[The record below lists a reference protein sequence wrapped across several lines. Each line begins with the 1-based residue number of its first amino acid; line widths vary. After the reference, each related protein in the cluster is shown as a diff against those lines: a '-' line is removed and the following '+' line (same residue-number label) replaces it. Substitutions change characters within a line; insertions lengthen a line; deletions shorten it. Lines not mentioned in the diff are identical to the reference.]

1 MPFTDDE
8 LEALYGGL
16 GNSHVDYSQPAISSQ
31 PVAEDTPVPFKL
43 GRQIANIIPAT
54 ANVLTGDINRLA
66 GYIDPQGATPA
77 YQASVA
83 NPVPTFNVGQNKGIK
98 DTILNQA
105 VPEIASWMI
114 PYEGELKAAKV
125 LGGVA
130 KFGELPLAA
139 RIGTEAL
146 AQGSANFISAPNQQ
160 DAMQQGAMGAV
171 SGALQQGLP
180 RLARL
185 PFLATASYA
194 GTSGDPL
201 GTVLNTGFNMIPGF
215 HGDIPSVTAPPLV
228 DRGFQDIQNIIT
240 PQAQLPASPTRLQLP
255 YSSDPNFTTS
265 DNVIEGQANRVAY
278 DPNARIVNPAP
289 IDPNAPALQYA
300 NDPNFM
306 LGSLQDTEVPSG
318 LKVSKEPFKS
328 IQVPQVDVEKSGLNL
343 AGFQPDY
350 TQLEQPGL
358 HPLMDLQAPSLDP
371 NINFKLIDNPEL
383 AGVSQDTP
391 RLPLFDWRNE
401 AIKAERPLALPEPPK
416 SSFSSVETPIS
427 VIDRIKTAYDK
438 LKTGGFPDVPISDV
452 MKEAG
457 VRNVNEG
464 HAALD
469 ELRANGGVNLGGGD
483 ASLSDAQTKKWG
495 YQLKGSG
502 DERPYLMMRIEPQ
515 TEKWY
520 HSAGSNAQQILEE
533 GKIDRGQ
540 VSKGTQ
546 FVKPNKKSDL
556 LFSFDKATGP
566 GQKSAEFSNE
576 TISSIIPSKLESP
589 NVDILVRNPAGKMIS
604 VKEEY
609 LNGVKDR
616 KKLIEIGN
624 QKLEETVIKPI
635 EVMNPQGDLVAP
647 ESKMAGPHIISTVLD
662 EGDGQYLSGDKWNS
676 PHAKGE
682 GNITKP
688 HLELGNIIE
697 PGVVNSAFLIKDE
710 AGQIR
715 VTKDRLEA
723 AKIAEAAG
731 QRKPETIGQG
741 PLQSEDLQDVGK
753 PEEKRIEFV
762 NLKSGDKIVVTPS
775 AKKEG
780 KWQATHFRD
789 NNPTGDAIFDTK
801 EDAIQSAQ
809 GIPTETT
816 GKKKSKIAVGTE
828 FFKQKKDIEKVQDH
842 EILYGVVEQQLR
854 DNLANAVDQIEKRI
868 AGRKLA
874 EHLEANHPDK
884 LEELQAKAAKL
895 VGNSEGDPRLATER
909 KDSIARWQA
918 RYKNQGGFLD
928 IPDEAK
934 VAFLTGGISGLVA
947 YQQSKGDVGTTL
959 AASLVG
965 ATLGLASV
973 KAIQRLKAIKGPEV
987 KVTKVGVAGEKVAE
1001 KLAQFAKDT
1010 SKNAAGLAVGGRG
1023 GLFPAS
1029 MQLARNLL
1037 SLSRLPGFDDAKL
1050 LADGFIGKQV
1060 DRLVEGLKQVRNIQ
1074 PSTAMSEGVAR
1085 FIRGQLADP
1094 QEVKPILDAGG
1105 ITGASYNSLDKS
1117 GRSLYPDK
1125 WMYLD
1130 DPKNTNTKGDG
1141 VEVWHVTNDVK
1152 QKLVQLQHDK
1162 LDALAISSADKA
1174 YVEFAKT
1181 FRDVTDTMMQVY
1193 HDALPEGEIK
1203 NRMTGTMGQYVVRSH
1218 AVITDPS
1225 VYPTEVAIQNAMD
1238 KLGLQKEKEFF
1249 SSVGATE
1256 APSGTNNTAVSWMGN
1271 TYYVPP
1277 DKALDFQFLH
1287 SPESLRGEVRDYI
1300 AEIKQIGALQ
1310 GKAKIETGSENFA
1323 GNLFA
1328 GRKDLDTIAQALLET
1343 HNTPLEM
1350 MQATTNK
1357 IVRAAQ
1363 VGHFMQDA
1371 VKVLNPESGTA
1382 SAMSGTEY
1390 NKAMQD
1396 LKKIIENPTLHDLRI
1411 VRDANNK
1418 YQELTTYSL
1427 TPKNARF
1434 GLAEG
1439 QYVSQGLKT
1448 AIRGFDGTPF
1458 GFLDNNIGRGL
1469 HWFNGY
1475 FKTTHLALSPAS
1487 ISRQIFQAPL
1497 MMAMGGVR
1505 DAESILNGFRGYKDR
1520 STALGKWMV
1529 ENGVF
1534 ASSQAHGDFNS
1545 SVEQI
1550 INGQFEQG
1558 VWGQIKRGVAGAH
1571 KLFAAPDDI
1580 VRASVFMVEAKRAAA
1595 KLGVPLDSFDPR
1607 VAEQARN
1614 FMLRRAI
1621 NFANLP
1627 LYVKLGREIPFVN
1640 IFLAYTHEIA
1650 RVSKNMAVDASRGDL
1665 QAGATL
1671 AGMAALPFILQRSF
1685 EAQLPTEEKKAWDV
1699 AKNLVPGYSRMR
1711 FKLPLKK
1718 EANGS
1723 FSYLDITSVLP
1734 FNDYQMMARAVL
1746 RGDKEAFADVNPVL
1760 GLDKSPFFSVMTP
1773 QITGENEH
1781 TGRKFRGA
1789 GDRAADI
1796 LGQLLPAWTPGIGFE
1811 YQKSAPEA
1819 LGGQLGVTNLK
1830 NGRTNTEIGAFLR
1843 NFTGI
1848 DFTQLNPDIVT
1859 RNAVSAA
1866 KEQIANEKQYLYDVL
1881 KSTIS
1886 ADAKQRA
1893 TEKFV
1898 ESVQH
1903 ITLDMQSKL
1912 QLNGNN

>member
-16 GNSHVDYSQPAISSQ
+16 GNSHVDYSQPAVTPQ
-31 PVAEDTPVPFKL
+31 PAAEDAPVPFKL

-66 GYIDPQGATPA
+66 GYIDPNAVTPA
-77 YQASVA
+77 YQTSVS
-83 NPVPTFNVGQNKGIK
+83 NPVPTFDVGQNTGIK

-160 DAMQQGAMGAV
+160 DAMQQGVMGAV

-185 PFLATASYA
+185 PFLAVASYA
-194 GTSGDPL
+194 GTGGDPL

-228 DRGFQDIQNIIT
+228 DRGFQNIQDIIT
-240 PQAQLPASPTRLQLP
+240 PQAQLPAPPTRLQLP

-289 IDPNAPALQYA
+289 IDPNAPVLQYA

-306 LGSLQDTEVPSG
+306 LGSLPDTEVPSG
-318 LKVSKEPFKS
+318 LKVSEEPFKS
-328 IQVPQVDVEKSGLNL
+328 IQAPQIDVEKSGLNL

-371 NINFKLIDNPEL
+371 NQKFKLIDAPEL
-383 AGVSQDTP
+383 NGVPQDDP

-401 AIKAERPLALPEPPK
+401 VIKAERPLALPEPPK
-416 SSFSSVETPIS
+416 STALSPIS
-427 VIDRIKTAYDK
+427 SLQDLSNVAEGIRMTVEDAKQHIQASIKNIGPFAQHLVNETVGKVKMGELNTDFSKEGVFKDYYQHLEKVFAKRNADVVNRIKTAYDK

-452 MKEAG
+452 IKEAG
-457 VRNVNEG
+457 VTNVSEG

-469 ELRANGGVNLGGGD
+469 ELRANGEVNLSGGD
-483 ASLSDAQTKKWG
+483 ASLSDKQTKKWS

-502 DERPYLMMRIEPQ
+502 DERPYLMMRVEPP
-515 TEKWY
+515 
-520 HSAGSNAQQILEE
+520 
-533 GKIDRGQ
+533 
-540 VSKGTQ
+540 V
-546 FVKPNKKSDL
+546 
-556 LFSFDKATGP
+556 
-566 GQKSAEFSNE
+566 E
-576 TISSIIPSKLESP
+576 THP
-589 NVDILVRNPAGKMIS
+589 V
-604 VKEEY
+604 
-609 LNGVKDR
+609 
-616 KKLIEIGN
+616 
-624 QKLEETVIKPI
+624 

-647 ESKMAGPHIISTVLD
+647 ELKMQGPHIISTVLD
-662 EGDGQYLSGDKWNS
+662 EGDGNFLGGDKWNS
-676 PHAKGE
+676 PHMKGE
-682 GNITKP
+682 GNIFSSHAEIASGEGK
-688 HLELGNIIE
+688 
-697 PGVVNSAFLIKDE
+697 SAFLIKDE

-715 VTKDRLEA
+715 VTQDRLEA
-723 AKIAEAAG
+723 AKIAETAG

-741 PLQSEDLQDVGK
+741 PLQSEDLQEPQAQARVEDPLQK
-753 PEEKRIEFV
+753 EKI
-762 NLKSGDKIVVTPS
+762 
-775 AKKEG
+775 
-780 KWQATHFRD
+780 
-789 NNPTGDAIFDTK
+789 
-801 EDAIQSAQ
+801 
-809 GIPTETT
+809 
-816 GKKKSKIAVGTE
+816 
-828 FFKQKKDIEKVQDH
+828 QDH
-842 EILYGVVEQQLR
+842 AILSSVVEDQLR
-854 DNLANAVDQIEKRI
+854 EKLSKAVDPIEKRI
-868 AGRKLA
+868 AGRKLR
-874 EHLEANHPDK
+874 EFLEINHPDK

-895 VGNSEGDPRLATER
+895 VASSEGDPRMATEE

-918 RYKNQGGFLD
+918 RYKNQGGF
-928 IPDEAK
+928 IAPEAQI
-934 VAFLTGGISGLVA
+934 ALATGGVAGLVA

-965 ATLGLASV
+965 ATLGLAGV

-987 KVTKVGVAGEKVAE
+987 KVTKIKVAGEKVAE
-1001 KLAQFAKDT
+1001 KLAQFVKDT

-1037 SLSRLPGFDDAKL
+1037 SLNRLPGFDDAKL
-1050 LADGFIGKQV
+1050 LADGFIGKQI
-1060 DRLVEGLKQVRNIQ
+1060 DRLVEGIKQVRNIQ

-1105 ITGASYNSLDKS
+1105 ITGASYNSLDKA
-1117 GRSLYPDK
+1117 GRALYPDK

-1141 VEVWHVTNDVK
+1141 VVVWHVTNDVK
-1152 QKLVQLQHDK
+1152 QQLVQLQHDK
-1162 LDALAISSADKA
+1162 LDTLAISPADKA
-1174 YVEFAKT
+1174 YAEFAKT
-1181 FRDVTDTMMQVY
+1181 FRNVTDNMMQVY
-1193 HDALPEGEIK
+1193 HDALPDGEIK
-1203 NRMTGTMGQYVVRSH
+1203 NRMTGTMGQYIVRSH
-1218 AVITDPS
+1218 AVITDPL

-1238 KLGLQKEKEFF
+1238 KLGLQKEREFF

-1256 APSGTNNTAVSWMGN
+1256 APSGTNNTAVSSAGN

-1287 SPESLRGEVRDYI
+1287 SPESLHGEVRDYI

-1310 GKAKIETGSENFA
+1310 GKTKIETGSENFA
-1323 GNLFA
+1323 GDLFA

-1343 HNTPLEM
+1343 HNTSLEM

-1390 NKAMQD
+1390 NKAIQD
-1396 LKKIIENPTLHDLRI
+1396 LKKVIENPTLHDPRI

-1487 ISRQIFQAPL
+1487 ISRQVFQAPF
-1497 MMAMGGVR
+1497 MIAMGGVR
-1505 DAESILNGFRGYKDR
+1505 DAESIMNGFRGYKDR
-1520 STALGKWMV
+1520 STAMGKWMT

-1550 INGQFEQG
+1550 VNGQFEQG
-1558 VWGQIKRGVAGAH
+1558 VWGQIKRGISGAH

-1580 VRASVFMVEAKRAAA
+1580 VRASVFMAEARRAAA

-1650 RVSKNMAVDASRGDL
+1650 RVSKNMAVDAAHGDI

-1699 AKNLVPGYSRMR
+1699 AKNLVPSYSRMR

-1789 GDRAADI
+1789 GDRMADI
-1796 LGQLLPAWTPGIGFE
+1796 LGQLLPAWTPGVGFE
-1811 YQKSAPEA
+1811 YQKSAPEE

-1830 NGRTNTEIGAFLR
+1830 NGRTNTGIGAFLR

-1848 DFTQLNPDIVT
+1848 DFTQLNPDVVT
-1859 RNAVSAA
+1859 RNTVSAA

-1886 ADAKQRA
+1886 DSAKQRA

-1912 QLNGNN
+1912 QLNGHN